1 MPIITLSCIFLLPA
15 NKIRDLGQSRYINS
29 FFLGKGF
36 FILQEDIIKID
47 KNVNINVLNIM
58 IVNTIKL
65 S

>member
-1 MPIITLSCIFLLPA
+1 M
-15 NKIRDLGQSRYINS
+15 
-29 FFLGKGF
+29 
-36 FILQEDIIKID
+36 LQEDIIKID

>member
-1 MPIITLSCIFLLPA
+1 
-15 NKIRDLGQSRYINS
+15 LGQSRYINS